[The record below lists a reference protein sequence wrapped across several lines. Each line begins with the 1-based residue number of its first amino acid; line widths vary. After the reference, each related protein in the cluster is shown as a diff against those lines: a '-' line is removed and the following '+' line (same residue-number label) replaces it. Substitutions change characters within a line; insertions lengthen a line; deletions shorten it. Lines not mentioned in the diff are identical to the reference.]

1 MDYVGLDL
9 GTTASQICLLSES
22 GQLFEQRLT
31 TSPAC
36 LREAFGARPRARILV
51 EASTESEWVA
61 QVLEGCGH
69 EVIVAD
75 PNFSLMY
82 ATRSKRVKTDA
93 RDARALCEAARV
105 GAYREVRRRSARQR
119 QRQAELAV
127 RDSLVRA
134 RTQQINLCR
143 ALLRGAGLRV
153 RSGAAESFV
162 RRVCEVEMEEGLR
175 RSLAPSLAAIAAVSE
190 QLAGCDRRL
199 ADEARQDEVV
209 RRLMSVP
216 GVGVLTALA
225 FVAAVDEVGRFG
237 HAKQVRAYLGLVPSE
252 HSSGERQQRGRIT
265 KAGNSRVRRLLVEC
279 GWHILTHHAEA
290 SRELRRWAERIAR
303 RRGRKVAAVALGR
316 KLAGILFALWRD
328 GSQYVGD
335 RAGAQGA
342 GG

>member
-9 GTTASQICLLSES
+9 GTSASQVCLLTDA
-22 GQLFEQRLT
+22 GQLFEQRLK
-31 TSPAC
+31 TSADS
-36 LREAFGARPRARILV
+36 LREAFGARPRARILL

-75 PNFSLMY
+75 PNFAPMY

-93 RDARALCEAARV
+93 RDARALCEAARL
-105 GAYREVRRRSARQR
+105 GAFRAVRRRSQRQR
-119 QRQAELAV
+119 LRQAELAV

-153 RSGAAESFV
+153 RSGAAGNFV
-162 RRVCEVEMEEGLR
+162 RRVGESEVEARLR
-175 RSLAPSLAAIAAVSE
+175 ETLAPCLAALEALGAE
-190 QLAGCDRRL
+190 LAGCERRMM
-199 ADEARQDEVV
+199 EQARSDEVV
-209 RRLMSVP
+209 RRLLTVP
-216 GVGVLTALA
+216 GVGVVTALS
-225 FVAAVDEVGRFG
+225 FVAAVDEVGRFP

-252 HSSGERQQRGRIT
+252 HSSGERQRRGGIT

-279 GWHILTHHAEA
+279 GWHLLTHRSEA
-290 SRELRRWAERIAR
+290 GKGLRRWGERIAR
-303 RRGRKVAAVALGR
+303 RRGSKVAAVALGR

-328 GSQYVGD
+328 GSEYA
-335 RAGAQGA
+335 AGGA
-342 GG
+342 GGEGAPG

>member
-9 GTTASQICLLSES
+9 GMTASQVCLLTDS
-22 GQLFEQRLT
+22 GQLFEQRLK
-31 TSPAC
+31 TSPDS
-36 LREAFGARPRARILV
+36 LRQAFGSRPRARILL

-93 RDARALCEAARV
+93 RDARALCEAARL

-162 RRVCEVEMEEGLR
+162 RRVGEVEMEEGLR
-175 RSLAPSLAAIAAVSE
+175 RSLASTSNSPTLRTKLAAAPLLTLSPAARNS
-190 QLAGCDRRL
+190 
-199 ADEARQDEVV
+199 ARQ
-209 RRLMSVP
+209 RLICC
-216 GVGVLTALA
+216 
-225 FVAAVDEVGRFG
+225 
-237 HAKQVRAYLGLVPSE
+237 VRARTNESRTANSACLSRWRSE
-252 HSSGERQQRGRIT
+252 
-265 KAGNSRVRRLLVEC
+265 
-279 GWHILTHHAEA
+279 
-290 SRELRRWAERIAR
+290 R
-303 RRGRKVAAVALGR
+303 RRTSR
-316 KLAGILFALWRD
+316 
-328 GSQYVGD
+328 
-335 RAGAQGA
+335 
-342 GG
+342 

>member
-9 GTTASQICLLSES
+9 GTTASQICLLTDS
-22 GQLFEQRLT
+22 GQLFEQRLK
-31 TSPAC
+31 TSPDT
-36 LREAFGARPRARILV
+36 LRAAFGTRPRARILL

-61 QVLEGCGH
+61 QVLEGLGH

-93 RDARALCEAARV
+93 RDARALCEAARL
-105 GAYREVRRRSARQR
+105 GAYRAVRRRSARQR
-119 QRQAELAV
+119 RRQAELAV

-162 RRVCEVEMEEGLR
+162 RRACEVEMDEGLR
-175 RSLAPSLAAIAAVSE
+175 QSLAPTLAALAAVSE
-190 QLAGCDRRL
+190 QIALCDRRL
-199 ADEARQDEVV
+199 ADEARRDEVV

-225 FVAAVDEVGRFG
+225 FVAALDEVERFG
-237 HAKQVRAYLGLVPSE
+237 QAKQVRAYLGLVPSE
-252 HSSGERQQRGRIT
+252 HSSGERRLRGRIT
-265 KAGNSRVRRLLVEC
+265 KAGNGRVRRLLVEC
-279 GWHILTHHAEA
+279 GWHILTHHSEA
-290 SRELRRWAERIAR
+290 SRELRHWGERIAR
-303 RRGRKVAAVALGR
+303 RRGRRVAAVAVGR

-328 GSQYVGD
+328 GSEYA
-335 RAGAQGA
+335 AGTARGERLQG
-342 GG
+342 